1 MICIESQHF
10 NLNRILFLAIGL
22 WPYQQSRLAQLQ
34 TIFLFSI
41 LTSYIVFQL
50 TPFITAEFSLKL
62 VIKVCSSI
70 FCFIVFVI
78 KYSSFWIKTQTVKWT
93 LEQLQHMCNELKD
106 ENEIAIIER
115 YGYYA
120 KCSTFRF
127 TSLCIGMIVLV
138 ATGTMLIASFK
149 HACGMF
155 KIASYRIERAISIT
169 MVMNINLVDKITI
182 YKSLIHAIDIHRKTM
197 QFSTDLMSN
206 FEITF
211 LFLIVF
217 TVLSLS
223 LNLYQIF
230 QIISYGA
237 DAKELLYHVSY
248 VVITLIYMFMA
259 NYVGQEIT
267 DHNNHVF
274 FTVYNIRWY
283 IAPLHV
289 QKLIL
294 FLLQRGG
301 KTFGLTVG
309 KLFISSLDCFATLTN
324 ASMSY
329 FTLIYSIRQ

>member
-127 TSLCIGMIVLV
+127 TLLTVCGLFIIILQPILPHTFYAFLFVNTSYSRYKIPITTEYFVDEERYFYLLLLHVDIALCIGMIVLV

-223 LNLYQIF
+223 LNLYQVIRV
-230 QIISYGA
+230 
-237 DAKELLYHVSY
+237 ERLL
-248 VVITLIYMFMA
+248 
-259 NYVGQEIT
+259 
-267 DHNNHVF
+267 
-274 FTVYNIRWY
+274 
-283 IAPLHV
+283 
-289 QKLIL
+289 
-294 FLLQRGG
+294 
-301 KTFGLTVG
+301 
-309 KLFISSLDCFATLTN
+309 
-324 ASMSY
+324 
-329 FTLIYSIRQ
+329 

>member
-1 MICIESQHF
+1 
-10 NLNRILFLAIGL
+10 
-22 WPYQQSRLAQLQ
+22 
-34 TIFLFSI
+34 
-41 LTSYIVFQL
+41 
-50 TPFITAEFSLKL
+50 
-62 VIKVCSSI
+62 
-70 FCFIVFVI
+70 
-78 KYSSFWIKTQTVKWT
+78 
-93 LEQLQHMCNELKD
+93 
-106 ENEIAIIER
+106 
-115 YGYYA
+115 
-120 KCSTFRF
+120 
-127 TSLCIGMIVLV
+127 
-138 ATGTMLIASFK
+138 
-149 HACGMF
+149 
-155 KIASYRIERAISIT
+155 

-223 LNLYQIF
+223 LNLY

-309 KLFISSLDCFATLTN
+309 KLFISSLDCFATLKYLLEKLQHICNGLEDKNEVAIIEKYGYDGKRYTTN
-324 ASMSY
+324 IISK
-329 FTLIYSIRQ
+329 TI